1 MLSKDES
8 EEPIYELVLCGSA
21 KHARTRML
29 EDFKKDRLFGY
40 SEKARLTE
48 IHRNADGHELIVM
61 YCSIRAQYLD
71 AYHFHRISV
80 DSSALMNSE
89 QIKILNNI
97 LPPLVDVRNA
107 LYGSQLAIIE
117 DDTNA

>member
-21 KHARTRML
+21 KHARARML

-40 SEKARLTE
+40 SEKTRLTE
-48 IHRNADGHELIVM
+48 IHRTVDGHELIVM
-61 YCSIRAQYLD
+61 YCGIRAQHFD
-71 AYHFHRISV
+71 AYHFRRISV

-107 LYGSQLAIIE
+107 LYG
-117 DDTNA
+117 NH